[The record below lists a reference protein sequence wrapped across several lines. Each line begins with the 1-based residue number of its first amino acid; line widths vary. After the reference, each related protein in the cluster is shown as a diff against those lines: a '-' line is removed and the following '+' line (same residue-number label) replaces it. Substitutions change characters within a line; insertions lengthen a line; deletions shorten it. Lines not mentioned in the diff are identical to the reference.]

1 MIYLQSKRPK
11 RRKCLMEQEALIS
24 IVTPSHDTED
34 ELFRAAFDS
43 VTAQTLDESFVEWVI
58 VVHNSS
64 PEHLAYVQGLCEG
77 HPGFRVFELNNDRRT
92 ASSPRNHALTK
103 VSGRYITFLDA
114 DDRLTPECLETIV
127 KGMEETGAQVGKFRS
142 EKLEEDSQIVGFL
155 DNRVRFDQTKPL
167 ICLKKDDPD
176 MRKLMTMANMM
187 MSSQVVRRS
196 LLEEHGLHF
205 REDVRIYEDV
215 MFNMECLSHSDTV
228 AVFPQLIGYVYYM
241 HHGSTMQELKAP
253 APEKI
258 LSTCRDIEKQLRLGV
273 ESGLYMRYLFFGHM
287 KQIADM
293 IDASEK
299 EYVFPDETRSEIR
312 DMMEPFFSLIEP
324 PDPDRKFLSR
334 EEIDDIMSFAK
345 EKIIGRD
352 AVERPEKSGDT
363 AEVLVDILRSAE
375 ETEIGENWG
384 FDRIRSHEAY
394 ESQITVNTYDTFSP
408 MIDLMCRIG
417 ESDILFSDPIAGYAV
432 TSGTMNT
439 PRTIPYTKRTIGAFT
454 EMFRSVLAG
463 DGSCFLL
470 AGSVRGDRPL
480 ADGTYPDS
488 ITGAVLQNMR
498 GELGYNSHRSGGTGG
513 IRLTGPEELYFL
525 EAPTDPRYLRLL
537 FALLDR
543 GVTRIASPFTWAL
556 LDTFSYL
563 EHHHEELTR
572 DIENGTLEGAP
583 WLSSAEKDL
592 YRSLFDADHER
603 ADELRRIFAEGFDEP
618 VIPKIWPKC
627 GRITAGGSANFS
639 LYTHHFRR
647 YSGGIPVSGGAHAA
661 SEAVIGTDCGG
672 GLFRLACKESY
683 FEFMPEGC
691 ERGEQKALAAE
702 ELEEGRY
709 YNVILTNRAGLYRY
723 DLRDVIKVERM
734 EDGVPVYSFA
744 GRTYDMLEI
753 PGGRIRPADMTELM
767 IRLEERFGVVTAN
780 YCISRDEE
788 EACMEIFIEPEEG
801 GSFRKLTAMTR
812 SAFESAAEEELR
824 GISPEY
830 ARAAAEGS
838 IKPLRAC
845 MLQPETQLAY
855 RDKRMYTGK
864 TAPDQIKPVHMI
876 GADPAAQRFFSKF
889 VIEDWK

>member
-1 MIYLQSKRPK
+1 MNTEP
-11 RRKCLMEQEALIS
+11 MIS

-43 VTAQTLDESFVEWVI
+43 VMDQTLDESLIDWVI

-64 PEHLAYVQGLCEG
+64 PEHLAYVRGLCEG

-114 DDRLTPECLETIV
+114 DDRLTPECLDTIV
-127 KGMEETGAQVGKFRS
+127 RGMEETGAQVGKFRS

-167 ICLKKDDPD
+167 IKLQKDDPD
-176 MRKLMTMANMM
+176 VRKLMTMANMM

-196 LLEEHGLHF
+196 LLEEHELRF
-205 REDVRIYEDV
+205 SEDVRIYEDV
-215 MFNMECLSHSDTV
+215 MFNMECLSHADTI

-293 IDASEK
+293 IEASEK
-299 EYVFPDETRSEIR
+299 EYDFPDETRIEIR
-312 DMMEPFFSLIEP
+312 DMMAPFFGLIEP

-334 EEIDDIMSFAK
+334 EEIDDIMSYVK
-345 EKIIGRD
+345 EKIIGTN
-352 AVERPEKSGDT
+352 AGERPVKSGDT
-363 AEVLVDILRSAE
+363 TEVLVDILRSAE

-394 ESQITVNTYDTFSP
+394 ESQVAVNTYDTFSP
-408 MIDLMCRIG
+408 MIDLMSRIG

-439 PRTIPYTKRTIGAFT
+439 PRTIPYTRRTIGAFT
-454 EMFRSVLAG
+454 DTFRSLLSG

-470 AGSVRGDRPL
+470 LCSVRGDRPL

-488 ITGAVLQNMR
+488 VTGAVLQNMR
-498 GELGYNSHRSGGTGG
+498 GEFGYNSHRGGAKG

-525 EAPTDPRYLRLL
+525 EAPTDPRYLRLI

-543 GVTRIASPFTWAL
+543 DVTHIASPFTWTL
-556 LDTFSYL
+556 LDTFFYL
-563 EHHHEELTR
+563 EQHHEELVR
-572 DIENGTLEGAP
+572 DIENGTLDGAP
-583 WLSSAEKDL
+583 WLSSGEKDL
-592 YRSLFDADHER
+592 YCSLFESDPER
-603 ADELRRIFAEGFDEP
+603 ARELRKIFEEGFSEP

-627 GRITAGGSANFS
+627 SRITAGGSAGFS
-639 LYTHHFRR
+639 LYTRHFKR
-647 YSGGIPVSGGAHAA
+647 YSGDIPVSDGAHAA
-661 SEAVIGTDCGG
+661 SEAVIGTGCGD
-672 GLFRLACKESY
+672 GLFRLVFGESY
-683 FEFMPEGC
+683 FEFMPEDH
-691 ERGEQKALAAE
+691 EAGEEKALAAE

-709 YNVILTNRAGLYRY
+709 YDVILTNRSGLYRY

-744 GRTYDMLEI
+744 GRTYDMFQI
-753 PGGRIRPADMTELM
+753 PDGRIRPADLTELM
-767 IRLEERFGVVTAN
+767 IRLEERFGVTLADH
-780 YCISRDEE
+780 CAAWDEE
-788 EACMEIFIEPEEG
+788 GEHVVLYIEPAE
-801 GSFRKLTAMTR
+801 SASLRKLMSVTR

-824 GISPEY
+824 KISPDY
-830 ARAAAEGS
+830 ACAAAEGNMD
-838 IKPLRAC
+838 PLRAC
-845 MLQPETQLAY
+845 MLQSETQLAY
-855 RDKRMYTGK
+855 RDKRMYSGK
-864 TAPDQIKPVHMI
+864 TAPDQIKPVHVI
-876 GADPAAQRFFSKF
+876 ENDPAAQRFFNKF
-889 VIEDWK
+889 IEDWNQDESKR